1 MMIKKIILLSI
12 ILGGCAA
19 PPDPPAYAC
28 SPRLDGQPTYCPPP
42 DYIPPKPKPNP
53 KPDVVC
59 MSLDCPR
66 LPEPPPVRGEIDIW
80 SNAGLWQLHHM
91 YQRAERRKQIEANM
105 TPPSI
110 SINKAIMEFNYGS
123 DGSTKSEELLQL
135 PSNED

>member
-1 MMIKKIILLSI
+1 MIKKIILLSI
-12 ILGGCAA
+12 ILGGCAT

-28 SPRLDGQPTYCPPP
+28 SPRLDGKPTYCPPP
-42 DYIPPKPKPNP
+42 DGGPIFPKPKPLP
-53 KPDVVC
+53 KPT
-59 MSLDCPR
+59 
-66 LPEPPPVRGEIDIW
+66 PVKGEIDIW
-80 SNAGLWQLHHM
+80 SNAGLWQLHYM

>member
-12 ILGGCAA
+12 ILGGCTT

-28 SPRLDGQPTYCPPP
+28 SPRLDGQPSYCPPP
-42 DYIPPKPKPNP
+42 DGGPIFPKPKPLP
-53 KPDVVC
+53 KPT
-59 MSLDCPR
+59 
-66 LPEPPPVRGEIDIW
+66 PVKGEIDIW
-80 SNAGLWQLHHM
+80 SNAGLWQLHYM

-123 DGSTKSEELLQL
+123 DGSTKSEELLQF

>member
-1 MMIKKIILLSI
+1 MIKRIILISL
-12 ILGGCAA
+12 ILGGCTT

-28 SPRLDGQPTYCPPP
+28 SPRLDGGPTYCPPP
-42 DYIPPKPKPNP
+42 DSGPIFPKPKPLP
-53 KPDVVC
+53 KPT
-59 MSLDCPR
+59 
-66 LPEPPPVRGEIDIW
+66 PVKGEIDIW
-80 SNAGLWQLHHM
+80 SNAGLWQLHYM
-91 YQRAERRKQIEANM
+91 YQRAERRRQIEANM

>member
-12 ILGGCAA
+12 ILGGCAT

-28 SPRLDGQPTYCPPP
+28 SPRLDGQPSYCPPP
-42 DYIPPKPKPNP
+42 DGGPIFPKPKPLP
-53 KPDVVC
+53 KPT
-59 MSLDCPR
+59 
-66 LPEPPPVRGEIDIW
+66 PVKGEIDIW
-80 SNAGLWQLHHM
+80 SNAGLWQLHYM
-91 YQRAERRKQIEANM
+91 YQRAERRRQMEANM
-105 TPPSI
+105 THPVD

>member
-12 ILGGCAA
+12 ILGGCTT

-28 SPRLDGQPTYCPPP
+28 SPRLDGKPTYCPPP
-42 DYIPPKPKPNP
+42 DGGPIFPKPKPLP
-53 KPDVVC
+53 KPT
-59 MSLDCPR
+59 
-66 LPEPPPVRGEIDIW
+66 PVKGEIDIW

-123 DGSTKSEELLQL
+123 DGSTKSEELLQF

>member
-12 ILGGCAA
+12 ILGGCTT

-28 SPRLDGQPTYCPPP
+28 SPRLDGGPTYCPPP
-42 DYIPPKPKPNP
+42 DGGPIFPKPKPLP
-53 KPDVVC
+53 KPT
-59 MSLDCPR
+59 
-66 LPEPPPVRGEIDIW
+66 PVKGEIDIW
-80 SNAGLWQLHHM
+80 SNAGLWQLHYM
-91 YQRAERRKQIEANM
+91 YERAERRKQIEANM

-123 DGSTKSEELLQL
+123 DGSTKSEELLQF

>member
-12 ILGGCAA
+12 ILGGCAT

-28 SPRLDGQPTYCPPP
+28 SPRLDGKPTYCPPP
-42 DYIPPKPKPNP
+42 DGGPIFPKPKPLP
-53 KPDVVC
+53 KPT
-59 MSLDCPR
+59 
-66 LPEPPPVRGEIDIW
+66 PVKGEIDIW
-80 SNAGLWQLHHM
+80 SNAGLWQLHYM
-91 YQRAERRKQIEANM
+91 YQRAERRRQMEANM

>member
-12 ILGGCAA
+12 ILGGCAT

-42 DYIPPKPKPNP
+42 DSGPTFPKPNP

-91 YQRAERRKQIEANM
+91 YQRYERRKHMEANM
-105 TPPSI
+105 TPPSD
-110 SINKAIMEFNYGS
+110 SINKALLEFNYGS

-135 PSNED
+135 PSNEN

>member
-12 ILGGCAA
+12 ILGGCTT

-28 SPRLDGQPTYCPPP
+28 SPRLDGGPTYCPPP
-42 DYIPPKPKPNP
+42 DSGPIFPKPKPLP
-53 KPDVVC
+53 KPT
-59 MSLDCPR
+59 
-66 LPEPPPVRGEIDIW
+66 PVKGEIDIW
-80 SNAGLWQLHHM
+80 SNAGLWQLHYM
-91 YQRAERRKQIEANM
+91 YQRAERRRQIEANM
-105 TPPSI
+105 THPVD

>member
-1 MMIKKIILLSI
+1 MIKKIILLSI
-12 ILGGCAA
+12 ILGGCTT

-28 SPRLDGQPTYCPPP
+28 SPRLDGGPTYCPPP
-42 DYIPPKPKPNP
+42 DSGPIFPKPKPLP
-53 KPDVVC
+53 KPT
-59 MSLDCPR
+59 
-66 LPEPPPVRGEIDIW
+66 PVKGEIDIW
-80 SNAGLWQLHHM
+80 SNAGLWQLHYM
-91 YQRAERRKQIEANM
+91 YQRAERRRQIEANM

>member
-12 ILGGCAA
+12 ILGGCTT

-28 SPRLDGQPTYCPPP
+28 SPRLDGGPTYCPPP
-42 DYIPPKPKPNP
+42 DGGPIFPKPKPLP
-53 KPDVVC
+53 KPT
-59 MSLDCPR
+59 
-66 LPEPPPVRGEIDIW
+66 PVKGEIDIW
-80 SNAGLWQLHHM
+80 SNAGLWQLHYM
-91 YQRAERRKQIEANM
+91 YQRAERRRQIEANM

-123 DGSTKSEELLQL
+123 DGSTKSEELLQF

>member
-1 MMIKKIILLSI
+1 MIKKIILLSI
-12 ILGGCAA
+12 ILGGCAT

-28 SPRLDGQPTYCPPP
+28 SPRLDGGPTYCPPP
-42 DYIPPKPKPNP
+42 DGGPIFPKPKPLP
-53 KPDVVC
+53 KPT
-59 MSLDCPR
+59 
-66 LPEPPPVRGEIDIW
+66 PVKGEIDIW
-80 SNAGLWQLHHM
+80 SNAGLWQLHYM
-91 YQRAERRKQIEANM
+91 YQRAERRREIEANM

>member
-12 ILGGCAA
+12 ILGGCAT

-28 SPRLDGQPTYCPPP
+28 SPRLDGQPSYCPPP
-42 DYIPPKPKPNP
+42 DGGPIFPKPKPLP
-53 KPDVVC
+53 KPT
-59 MSLDCPR
+59 
-66 LPEPPPVRGEIDIW
+66 PVKGEIDIW
-80 SNAGLWQLHHM
+80 SNAGLWQLHYM
-91 YQRAERRKQIEANM
+91 YQRAERRRQMEANM

-123 DGSTKSEELLQL
+123 DGSTKSEELLQF